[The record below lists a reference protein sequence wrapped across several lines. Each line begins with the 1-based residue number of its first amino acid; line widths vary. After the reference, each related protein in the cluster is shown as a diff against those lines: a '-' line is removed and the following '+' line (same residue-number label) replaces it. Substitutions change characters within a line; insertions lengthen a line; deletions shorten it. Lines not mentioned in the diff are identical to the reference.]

1 MREAEEECMYPQMPI
16 EAFMAR
22 LASSEPEPGGGA
34 AAALV
39 AATGAALVSMV
50 ANLTVGKEKYAAVQA
65 EVEQAREQADRL
77 RAALV
82 EAIDRDAESFRRVM
96 AAYRLPRETDAQKAE
111 RKRAVQQALREATQV
126 PAEVVRLCHDV
137 AAWSQVVME
146 KGNPQAITDAAIA
159 AVLADAGA
167 QSAAFNVK
175 INLGPIGDP
184 AFTEPLWA
192 DLQGILEGIRTVR
205 DHVVK
210 TTYEKLG

>member
-1 MREAEEECMYPQMPI
+1 MYPQMPI
-16 EAFMAR
+16 EAFLAR

-50 ANLTVGKEKYAAVQA
+50 ANLTIGKEKYAAVQA
-65 EVEQAREQADRL
+65 EVEQAREQAERL
-77 RAALV
+77 RAALL

-96 AAYRLPRETDAQKAE
+96 AAYRLPRETDDQKAE
-111 RKRAVQQALREATQV
+111 RKRATQQALREATQA
-126 PAEVVRLCHDV
+126 PAEVVRLCQEV
-137 AAWSQVVME
+137 ADLSQVVME
-146 KGNPQAITDAAIA
+146 KGNVGAITDAAIA

-184 AFTEPLWA
+184 TFTEPLWA
-192 DLQGILEGIRTVR
+192 ELRDVLDRIRAVR